1 MLTGVKSIHER
12 LTLELMEHIS
22 LGIYQ
27 PEDRLPSVR
36 ELSSQYRVNPNTITK
51 VYANLEADG
60 YVYSIPAKGY
70 YVARAENRQQD
81 KTKEEVEKRGIF
93 VDRIPQHYN
102 SKCAAEEMGG
112 FLNKSDKI
120 LFPASE
126 LASTILEQKAK
137 DIGVEMVRV
146 TAYLNCMPTD
156 ETAKQYI
163 KRECRQTAS
172 NSYYRVWWN
181 SSFSATIC
189 NI

>member
-12 LTLELMEHIS
+12 LTLELKEHIS

-81 KTKEEVEKRGIF
+81 KTKAEVEAVVHLLFILSKLAGLEVNEIKQLIDKAF
-93 VDRIPQHYN
+93 TKEAN
-102 SKCAAEEMGG
+102 S
-112 FLNKSDKI
+112 ND
-120 LFPASE
+120 
-126 LASTILEQKAK
+126 
-137 DIGVEMVRV
+137 
-146 TAYLNCMPTD
+146 
-156 ETAKQYI
+156 
-163 KRECRQTAS
+163 
-172 NSYYRVWWN
+172 
-181 SSFSATIC
+181 
-189 NI
+189 

>member
-1 MLTGVKSIHER
+1 MLTDVKSIHER

-81 KTKEEVEKRGIF
+81 KTKAEVEAVVHLLFILSKLAGLEVNEIKQLIDKAF
-93 VDRIPQHYN
+93 TKEAN
-102 SKCAAEEMGG
+102 S
-112 FLNKSDKI
+112 ND
-120 LFPASE
+120 
-126 LASTILEQKAK
+126 
-137 DIGVEMVRV
+137 
-146 TAYLNCMPTD
+146 
-156 ETAKQYI
+156 
-163 KRECRQTAS
+163 
-172 NSYYRVWWN
+172 
-181 SSFSATIC
+181 
-189 NI
+189 

>member
-1 MLTGVKSIHER
+1 MLTGVKPIHER

-81 KTKEEVEKRGIF
+81 KTKAEVEAVVHLLFILSKLAGLEVNEIKQLIDKAF
-93 VDRIPQHYN
+93 TKEAN
-102 SKCAAEEMGG
+102 S
-112 FLNKSDKI
+112 ND
-120 LFPASE
+120 
-126 LASTILEQKAK
+126 
-137 DIGVEMVRV
+137 
-146 TAYLNCMPTD
+146 
-156 ETAKQYI
+156 
-163 KRECRQTAS
+163 
-172 NSYYRVWWN
+172 
-181 SSFSATIC
+181 
-189 NI
+189 

>member
-12 LTLELMEHIS
+12 LTLELIEHIS

-81 KTKEEVEKRGIF
+81 KTKAEVEAVVHLLFILSKLAGLEVNEIKQLIDKAF
-93 VDRIPQHYN
+93 TKEAN
-102 SKCAAEEMGG
+102 S
-112 FLNKSDKI
+112 ND
-120 LFPASE
+120 
-126 LASTILEQKAK
+126 
-137 DIGVEMVRV
+137 
-146 TAYLNCMPTD
+146 
-156 ETAKQYI
+156 
-163 KRECRQTAS
+163 
-172 NSYYRVWWN
+172 
-181 SSFSATIC
+181 
-189 NI
+189 

>member
-12 LTLELMEHIS
+12 LILELMEHIS

-81 KTKEEVEKRGIF
+81 KTKAEVEAVVHLLFILSKLAGLEVNEIKQLIDKAF
-93 VDRIPQHYN
+93 TKEAN
-102 SKCAAEEMGG
+102 S
-112 FLNKSDKI
+112 ND
-120 LFPASE
+120 
-126 LASTILEQKAK
+126 
-137 DIGVEMVRV
+137 
-146 TAYLNCMPTD
+146 
-156 ETAKQYI
+156 
-163 KRECRQTAS
+163 
-172 NSYYRVWWN
+172 
-181 SSFSATIC
+181 
-189 NI
+189 